1 MLFNLQLLVKKRMS
15 GDERINAPPVCIF
28 QIIVALYQSRTPLGR
43 FLCIGWSDGDGDGRI
58 FQLSSCGR
66 VGASVGVYAVFG
78 KGSSHGGKG
87 RESKRSQEGCGK
99 SFMVH
104 G

>member
-43 FLCIGWSDGDGDGRI
+43 NDVGIDTILGTVCIAEMSIYSEVLTNVGRWPA
-58 FQLSSCGR
+58 F
-66 VGASVGVYAVFG
+66 
-78 KGSSHGGKG
+78 
-87 RESKRSQEGCGK
+87 
-99 SFMVH
+99 FML
-104 G
+104 

>member
-43 FLCIGWSDGDGDGRI
+43 NDVGIDTEQQKVCIAGERINSGEFVNWLNELVFFLCL
-58 FQLSSCGR
+58 Q
-66 VGASVGVYAVFG
+66 Y
-78 KGSSHGGKG
+78 
-87 RESKRSQEGCGK
+87 REWNK
-99 SFMVH
+99 F
-104 G
+104 

>member
-43 FLCIGWSDGDGDGRI
+43 NDVGIDTKQQKVCI
-58 FQLSSCGR
+58 
-66 VGASVGVYAVFG
+66 A
-78 KGSSHGGKG
+78 
-87 RESKRSQEGCGK
+87 
-99 SFMVH
+99 
-104 G
+104 

>member
-43 FLCIGWSDGDGDGRI
+43 NDVEIDTMPNG
-58 FQLSSCGR
+58 
-66 VGASVGVYAVFG
+66 
-78 KGSSHGGKG
+78 
-87 RESKRSQEGCGK
+87 
-99 SFMVH
+99 
-104 G
+104 